1 MSFFSDLFEGHWENL
16 GTDITHAPSSFANHP
31 EEWAEVAGAGA
42 LIAAPFLIPE
52 IGAGLAG
59 AFGAADLGALAGG
72 ELAGAEFAGALGG
85 GELAGA
91 LGGGGLAGA
100 EFAGDALAFAPEFA
114 EGGADLSG
122 WLAAPDAAFG
132 GGAADTL
139 ALQAPEAAAAAP
151 DAAAAAGPAE
161 SGLTTLPAGTP
172 SVNAA
177 TTATGIGP
185 GTGGVAAPAV
195 SGGAVAGAEGG
206 LTGALSSTLA
216 SPWTKL
222 AFGLAP
228 LGLALGRGQPSL
240 PPQAQSAAALAANPG
255 AAGTLN
261 PAQTAAIGEMRNDL
275 TNQWRQTLYNQ
286 GIQDPSKD
294 TRWPQI
300 EATIDRQVTAATQTM
315 IQNNIALALQGNA
328 QLISIA
334 QMQMNADQNFTNT
347 LVNATKALGT
357 MVGSSSGGFK
367 LVPA

>member
-1 MSFFSDLFEGHWENL
+1 MSFFSDLFEGNWGNL

-31 EEWAEVAGAGA
+31 EEWAEVAGGAA
-42 LIAAPFLIPE
+42 LIAAPWLIPE

-72 ELAGAEFAGALGG
+72 ELAGAEFAG
-85 GELAGA
+85 
-91 LGGGGLAGA
+91 
-100 EFAGDALAFAPEFA
+100 DALAFAPEFT
-114 EGGADLSG
+114 EGGAGLSE

-139 ALQAPEAAAAAP
+139 ALQAPEAAAAP

-195 SGGAVAGAEGG
+195 SGGTVAGADGG
-206 LTGALSSTLA
+206 LTGALSGALK

-222 AFGLAP
+222 ALGLAP

-334 QMQMNADQNFTNT
+334 QMQMQADQNFTNT

>member
-91 LGGGGLAGA
+91 LEGGGLAGA
-100 EFAGDALAFAPEFA
+100 EFAGDALAFAPEFT
-114 EGGADLSG
+114 EGGAGLSE

-132 GGAADTL
+132 GGAADAL
-139 ALQAPEAAAAAP
+139 ALQAPEATAAAE
-151 DAAAAAGPAE
+151 AAIAAPAE

-195 SGGAVAGAEGG
+195 SGGAVAGADGG
-206 LTGALSSTLA
+206 LTGALSGALK
-216 SPWTKL
+216 SPWTQL

-255 AAGTLN
+255 AAGTRN
-261 PAQTAAIGEMRNDL
+261 PA
-275 TNQWRQTLYNQ
+275 
-286 GIQDPSKD
+286 
-294 TRWPQI
+294 
-300 EATIDRQVTAATQTM
+300 
-315 IQNNIALALQGNA
+315 
-328 QLISIA
+328 
-334 QMQMNADQNFTNT
+334 
-347 LVNATKALGT
+347 
-357 MVGSSSGGFK
+357 
-367 LVPA
+367 